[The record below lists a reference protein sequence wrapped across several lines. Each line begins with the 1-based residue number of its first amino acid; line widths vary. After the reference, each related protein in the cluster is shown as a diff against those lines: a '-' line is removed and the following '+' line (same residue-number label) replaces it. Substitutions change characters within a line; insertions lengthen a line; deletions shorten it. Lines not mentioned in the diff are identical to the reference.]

1 MKNKFNIEYVVTL
14 TATLFALSLIVYFTF
29 GSFYS
34 IAKEDAVTMGENA
47 VAQEAEQVNNFLI
60 KGLDVM
66 QVTGLVLD
74 YMMEQNKSCEEME
87 QFLLEESAKYE
98 KNIGANF
105 TGIYGVFDGVYLDG
119 SGWVPEEDYVPEER
133 PWYTTALDGGGKP
146 VIVSPYLDAKTN
158 TIMISVCELLSDG
171 KSVVS
176 LDIVMEEVQDMARTI
191 NLSGV
196 GYGLVFDD
204 DGLVVAHS
212 DESQK
217 GKNYLTEE
225 FFGKEEEELVHK
237 VYASNNKAF
246 EMEID
251 GEMNMVFSQSV
262 QNDWHVVMIVN
273 ETDLFKKVK
282 NNLYRNILLSLLIFA
297 LMAYFCTSSAK
308 NRHKALLLVD
318 ELKEYQ
324 TDLEGKVEE
333 KTRENEAQNLKMMAM
348 QQNVIDG
355 MATLIESRDGN
366 TGQHVRNVKNYVIMM
381 VEYMKSHG
389 IHPEEIDDTF
399 VKNVSS
405 AAVLHDIGK
414 IKISDT
420 VLNKP
425 GQFTPE
431 EFEIMKTHSLIGGEI
446 VADILGE
453 ETDRE
458 LLQISKDITTYHHEK
473 WDGSGYPSGLAGEEI
488 PLSARIMAVADVF
501 DALVSKRV
509 YKDKFPLETAYDILR
524 KEKGAHFDPEIVD
537 VFFAVHEQVEE
548 YMASL
553 PQQ

>member
-1 MKNKFNIEYVVTL
+1 MKNKFNIEYVITL
-14 TATLFALSLIVYFTF
+14 TATLLALSLIVYFTF

-34 IAKEDAVTMGENA
+34 IAKEDAITIGENA

-74 YMMEQNKSCEEME
+74 YMMEQETSLEEME

-98 KNIGANF
+98 ADIGANF
-105 TGIYGVFDGVYLDG
+105 TGIYGVFDGTYLDG
-119 SGWVPEEDYVPEER
+119 SGWIPDADYVPEER
-133 PWYTTALDGGGKP
+133 PWYTTALNGSGKP

-176 LDIVMEEVQDMARTI
+176 LDIVMEEVQDMAHTI

-204 DGLVVAHS
+204 EGMVVAHS
-212 DESQK
+212 DETQK

-225 FFGKEEEELVHK
+225 FSGKKQEELVHK
-237 VYASNNKAF
+237 VYASNDRAF

-273 ETDLFKKVK
+273 EADLFKKVK

-333 KTRENEAQNLKMMAM
+333 KTRENEAQNLKMMGM

-366 TGQHVRNVKNYVIMM
+366 TGQHVRNVKNYVVMM

-399 VKNVSS
+399 VKNISS
-405 AAVLHDIGK
+405 AAALHDIGK

-425 GQFTPE
+425 GHFTPE

-446 VADILGE
+446 VTGILGE

-458 LLQISKDITTYHHEK
+458 LLQISKDITTCHHEK
-473 WDGSGYPSGLAGEEI
+473 WDGSGYPSGLAKEEI

-509 YKDKFPLETAYDILR
+509 YKDKIPVETAYDILR
-524 KEKGAHFDPEIVD
+524 EEKGAHFDPELVD
-537 VFFAVHEQVEE
+537 VFFAVRDQVEE
-548 YMASL
+548 YMKTL
-553 PQQ
+553 